1 MSVSVTAGRVPRL
14 DEVLGLYEA
23 VGWSAYTRDPQLL
36 QAALEG
42 STAVFCARDESGALV
57 GLARILSDG
66 ASVTLLQ
73 DILVAPGQHRGGVG
87 SLLMDA
93 VHEASQG
100 IRQLVLLTDGEPGQR
115 AFYEANGLTEV
126 HELSSPGCAF
136 VRYL

>member
-93 VHEASQG
+93 VHEAS
-100 IRQLVLLTDGEPGQR
+100 
-115 AFYEANGLTEV
+115 
-126 HELSSPGCAF
+126 
-136 VRYL
+136 